1 MGVAPALLA
10 QAMLNT
16 ANLPMAAPWL
26 LTRIVL
32 KSLDAAADADAD
44 AIAQFLRHQSEDQI
58 SGNLELIEERLEKER
73 PETNSARVVK
83 SLAPPSVVALEPSV
97 HKQ

>member
-26 LTRIVL
+26 LTRLVL
-32 KSLDAAADADAD
+32 KSLDADADAD

>member
-26 LTRIVL
+26 LTRLVL
-32 KSLDAAADADAD
+32 ESLDADADAD